1 MSDDDVEIITP
12 PNSLKSKVTVGGP
25 GAVDPQ
31 ALERAEKAIA
41 SMTDDYLDWVRQD
54 LIKIDAAFDALR
66 NAEGERKDELDAVF
80 QLAHDIKG
88 QGGSFGYDLMTALG
102 NQLCRMIERL
112 DHCDDDVID
121 AIGVHIDSMK
131 LVIGQDLKG
140 DGGAAGEKMLAGLEK
155 VYEKVLK

>member
-12 PNSLKSKVTVGGP
+12 PNTLKSKVTVGGP

-31 ALERAEKAIA
+31 ALERAEQAIA
-41 SMTDDYLDWVRQD
+41 GMTDDYLDWVRQD

-66 NAEGERKDELDAVF
+66 NADGARKDELDAVF

-102 NQLCRMIERL
+102 NQLCRLIERV
-112 DHCDDDVID
+112 DHCDVDVVD

-131 LVIGQDLKG
+131 LVIAKDLKG

>member
-1 MSDDDVEIITP
+1 
-12 PNSLKSKVTVGGP
+12 
-25 GAVDPQ
+25 
-31 ALERAEKAIA
+31 
-41 SMTDDYLDWVRQD
+41 MTDDYLDWVRQD